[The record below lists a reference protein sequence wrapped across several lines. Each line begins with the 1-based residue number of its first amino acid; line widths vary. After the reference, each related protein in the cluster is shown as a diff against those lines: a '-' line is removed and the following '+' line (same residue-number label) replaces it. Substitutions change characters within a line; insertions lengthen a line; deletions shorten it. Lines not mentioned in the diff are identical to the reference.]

1 MDDDDFDFD
10 EEVAIEESVTADR
23 ARDMARQ
30 QGTGGQGDAAELAAF
45 GVDDTRIDDAE
56 YENAREE
63 PAPVEVDA
71 RNDGDPNIKTVFID
85 SLFAAETMGDVTQ
98 SDAKR
103 MEKAKYASA
112 FAAAPTEFKNILSN
126 MNGEVPVC
134 DATNCNLQNLENP
147 NVTVR
152 EYYTRCTGRLLRV
165 GYDLLTNDHGNVVHG
180 AGLC

>member
-126 MNGEVPVC
+126 MNKIRKYVRVLHIYKTTSS
-134 DATNCNLQNLENP
+134 DYALKQKLSQKLILRSASLQ
-147 NVTVR
+147 
-152 EYYTRCTGRLLRV
+152 LL
-165 GYDLLTNDHGNVVHG
+165 GKLS
-180 AGLC
+180 